1 MLPRTSTKGGY
12 AVNESRRDLGLTS
25 YVIARE
31 AGRKFTRREIVKLG
45 IATWAAGSL
54 GTWSSTA
61 AALTKMPVAQS
72 GVTLFYLYV
81 YVGIEEGFFREE
93 GLDID
98 LFTAG
103 GGGGQP
109 AVNALAARE
118 AMCSTQDPVLCEA
131 ARQKGATVRSIGALV
146 NRMAVYVVGKKD
158 IASGDLSA
166 WKGRTLAILQRPNTA
181 ASVINYV
188 LSKQG
193 WKEDPKNNWFAP
205 DGGKPL
211 TTIEVRQ
218 GNEFPPL
225 LSGAVDMTAGYEP
238 GASDALTRGKDLHI
252 VWSFPEYFGEF
263 LFSSLCA
270 NDEDIKQRPQM
281 LQGFVNG
288 IARSLKFVRTDNKR
302 TLEIARKWFP
312 QLSPVAIE
320 SAFNTFIRENVY
332 PQRTVISEKAW
343 QANFDNFL
351 PFVKYPLKLPV
362 NMKEVTNMEFAANA
376 DKKFGL
382 A

>member
-1 MLPRTSTKGGY
+1 VHK
-12 AVNESRRDLGLTS
+12 SRRDLELTN
-25 YVIARE
+25 YLVARE
-31 AGRKFTRREIVKLG
+31 AGRKFTRRDLVKLG

-61 AALTKMPVAQS
+61 RALTKMPVAQS

-146 NRMAVYVVGKKD
+146 NRMAVYVVGKKE
-158 IASGDLSA
+158 IASRDLSA

-188 LSKQG
+188 LSKEG
-193 WKEDPKNNWFAP
+193 WKEEPKNNWIPP

-211 TTIEVRQ
+211 TTVEVRQ

-238 GASDALTRGKDLHI
+238 GASDAITRGKALHI
-252 VWSFPEYFGEF
+252 VWSFPEYFGDF

-270 NDEDIKQRPQM
+270 NDEDIKQRPEM

-288 IARSLKFVRTDNKR
+288 IAHSLKFVRADNKR

-312 QLSPVAIE
+312 QLSPAAIE
-320 SAFNTFIRENVY
+320 SAFNTFIREKVY
-332 PQRTVISEKAW
+332 QERTVISEKAW

-362 NMKEVTNMEFAANA
+362 SMKEVTNMEFAANA

>member
-1 MLPRTSTKGGY
+1 MNKPRPHP
-12 AVNESRRDLGLTS
+12 ELTT
-25 YVIARE
+25 YLVARE
-31 AGRKFTRREIVKLG
+31 AGRKFTRRQIVKIG
-45 IATWAAGSL
+45 VAAGVAGSL
-54 GTWSSTA
+54 
-61 AALTKMPVAQS
+61 ALAGRSAFALSKMPIAQS

-81 YVGIEEGFFREE
+81 YVGIDEGFFRQE

-146 NRMAVYVVGKKD
+146 DRMAVYVVGKKE
-158 IASGDLSA
+158 IPTQDLSG
-166 WKGRTLAILQRPNTA
+166 WKGKKLVILQRPNTA

-193 WKEDPKNNWFAP
+193 WKEDPKNNWIPP

-211 TTIEVRQ
+211 TTMEIRQ

-238 GASDALTRGKDLHI
+238 GASDAITRGKDLHI
-252 VWSFPEYFGEF
+252 VWSFPEYFGDF

-270 NDEDIKQRPQM
+270 NDEDIRQRPEM

-288 IARSLKFVRTDNKR
+288 IARSLKFVRTEKQR

-312 QLSPVAIE
+312 QLSPIAIE
-320 SAFNTFIRENVY
+320 SAFNTFVRENVY

-343 QANFDNFL
+343 KANFDDFL

-362 NMKEVTNMEFAANA
+362 SMAEVTNMEFAKNA

-382 A
+382 G

>member
-1 MLPRTSTKGGY
+1 MRNANPDRALNGCIV
-12 AVNESRRDLGLTS
+12 AQ
-25 YVIARE
+25 E
-31 AGRKFTRREIVKLG
+31 AGRKFSRREIVKIGVAAG
-45 IATWAAGSL
+45 IAGSL
-54 GTWSSTA
+54 GLAGRA
-61 AALTKMPVAQS
+61 AFAQTKMPIAQS

-81 YVGIEEGFFREE
+81 YVGIDEGFFKQE

-146 NRMAVYVVGKKD
+146 NRMAVYVVGKKE
-158 IASGDLSA
+158 IPPKDLSA
-166 WKGRTLAILQRPNTA
+166 WKGRKLVILQRPNTA

-193 WKEDPKNNWFAP
+193 WKEDPKNNWVPP

-211 TTIEVRQ
+211 TTIEIRQ

-238 GASDALTRGKDLHI
+238 GASDTIARGKDFHV

-270 NDEDIKQRPQM
+270 HDDDIRQRPEM
-281 LQGFVNG
+281 LQAFMNG
-288 IARSLKFVRTDNKR
+288 IARSLKFVRAERVR

-312 QLSPVAIE
+312 QLSPAAIE
-320 SAFNTFIRENVY
+320 GAFSNFLREDVY
-332 PQRTVISEKAW
+332 PQRTVISDKAW
-343 QANFDNFL
+343 KANFDDFL

-362 NMKEVTNMEFAANA
+362 NMKEVTHMDFAANA